1 MATPRMER
9 TRINNRLPVAREGFP
24 FIMSGCILILLA
36 YAVGLYPVAI
46 LLGALTFF
54 TVYFFRDPERQG
66 TTEENAVVT
75 PADGKCLG
83 IKILEG
89 DDTPIGEPAVLI
101 SVFMSL
107 FNVHV
112 NRVPASGSI
121 SEIVYHP
128 GKFFSANLDKASHE
142 NENNRIVLH
151 TNGGHKIAFFQIAGL
166 IARRIACWI
175 QEGDRVCVGQR
186 FGLIRFGSRL
196 DLYLPRDSKI
206 MVTAGSKVKAGI
218 TILGYL
224 S

>member
-1 MATPRMER
+1 MATPQMER
-9 TRINNRLPVAREGFP
+9 TRINNSWPVAREGLP
-24 FIMSGCILILLA
+24 FILSGCLLTLLA
-36 YAVGLYPVAI
+36 YVMGLSPVSI
-46 LLGALTFF
+46 VLGALTLF
-54 TVYFFRDPERQG
+54 TIYFFRDPERLS
-66 TTEENAVVT
+66 NAEDNAIIT

-89 DDTPIGEPAVLI
+89 VDSPIGEPAVLI
-101 SVFMSL
+101 SIFMSL

-112 NRVPASGSI
+112 NRIPISGSI
-121 SEIVYHP
+121 SEITYHP
-128 GKFFSANLDKASHE
+128 GKFFSANLDKASQE

-151 TNGGHKIAFFQIAGL
+151 TDRGHKIAFFQIAGL

-175 QEGDRVCVGQR
+175 QEGDRVCAGQR

-196 DLYLPRDSKI
+196 DVYLPKDSKI
-206 MVTAGSKVKAGI
+206 MVTPGSKVKAGV